1 MRKLYIVNLIKS
13 RKTFIFH
20 HAMFFFSAQVASQL
34 VVPLSESLRLGQSVA
49 AELTGIVA
57 ERMTVTGK
65 RVEKQK

>member
-1 MRKLYIVNLIKS
+1 MLC
-13 RKTFIFH
+13 
-20 HAMFFFSAQVASQL
+20 FFFSAQVASQL
-34 VVPLSESLRLGQSVA
+34 VVPLSESLRLGQSIA